1 MSKNLI
7 KLNHESQSTDSSA
20 QEFHLTVTDS
30 ELTAVQLLAAAS
42 QLSGQEVKQA
52 MQKGCVW
59 HSRNKHTQRLRR
71 AKKSLQLG
79 DEVHMYYNPMV
90 LAQQV
95 DDALL
100 ISDEGD
106 YSIWYKP
113 FGMLCLGSKWSDH
126 TTINR
131 FVETHL
137 TPQRPAFI
145 VHRLD
150 KATTGLLVIAHSKSA
165 ARSLSHAF
173 ESRKTVKH
181 YQAIVHGDFNS
192 QSENQTNTA
201 SDTISDT
208 LTINTDID
216 GKSAITHATCIA
228 YNSDTNRSLLNIKID
243 TGRKHQ
249 IRIHLSSIGFP
260 IVGDRLYGND
270 EEYNNASDADAFTE
284 RADLQLCSVY
294 LKIPCPNAD
303 TDTAQDK
310 EYSIKEELTLV
321 L

>member
-1 MSKNLI
+1 MA
-7 KLNHESQSTDSSA
+7 SQTINNNT

-30 ELTAVQLLAAAS
+30 TLTAVQLLADAS
-42 QLSGQEVKQA
+42 QLSSQEVKQA

-59 HSRNKHTQRLRR
+59 HSKGKHTQRLRR
-71 AKKSLQLG
+71 AKKSLTLG
-79 DEVHMYYNPMV
+79 DEIHMYYNPEV

-100 ISDEGD
+100 IKDEGD

-113 FGMLCLGSKWSDH
+113 YGMLCLGSKWSDH

-165 ARSLSHAF
+165 ARALSHAF
-173 ESRKTVKH
+173 ETRKTAKH
-181 YQAIVHGDFNS
+181 YQAIVHGAFQNQSQNQS
-192 QSENQTNTA
+192 QSQTNTA
-201 SDTISDT
+201 SET
-208 LTINTDID
+208 LTINTDIN
-216 GKSAITHATCIA
+216 GKSAITHVSCLA
-228 YNSDTNRSLLNIKID
+228 YNAKTNRSLLDIKID

-249 IRIHLSSIGFP
+249 IRIHLSSLGFP
-260 IVGDRLYGND
+260 IVGDRLYGDD
-270 EEYNNASDADAFTE
+270 EKYQQLSDPSDNAA

-294 LKIPCPNAD
+294 LKIPCPNAEIG
-303 TDTAQDK
+303 TAQDK
-310 EYSIKEELTLV
+310 EYSIKEELKLM

>member
-1 MSKNLI
+1 MA
-7 KLNHESQSTDSSA
+7 SQTINNNT

-30 ELTAVQLLAAAS
+30 TPTAVQLLADAS
-42 QLSGQEVKQA
+42 QLSSQEVKQA

-59 HSRNKHTQRLRR
+59 HSKGKHTQRLRR
-71 AKKSLQLG
+71 AKKSLTLG
-79 DEVHMYYNPMV
+79 DEIHMYYNPEV

-100 ISDEGD
+100 IKDEGD

-165 ARSLSHAF
+165 ARALSHAF
-173 ESRKTVKH
+173 ETRQTAKH
-181 YQAIVHGDFNS
+181 YQAIVHGDLKKQS
-192 QSENQTNTA
+192 QVEPPSN
-201 SDTISDT
+201 T
-208 LTINTDID
+208 LTINTDIN
-216 GKSAITHATCIA
+216 GKSAITHVSCLA
-228 YNSDTNRSLLNIKID
+228 YNAKTNRSLLDIKID

-270 EEYNNASDADAFTE
+270 EKYQKVSDPSGNTT

-294 LKIPCPNAD
+294 LKIPCPNAEIG
-303 TDTAQDK
+303 TAQDK
-310 EYSIKEELTLV
+310 EYSIREELKLV